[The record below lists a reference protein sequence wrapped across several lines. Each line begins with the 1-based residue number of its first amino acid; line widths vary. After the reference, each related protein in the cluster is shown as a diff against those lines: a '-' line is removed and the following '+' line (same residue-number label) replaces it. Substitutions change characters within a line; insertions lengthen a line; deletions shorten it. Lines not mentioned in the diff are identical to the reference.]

1 MSGPA
6 SGGRVSSGWFK
17 RFLLPGLAFKAVV
30 IGGGY
35 ATGREIAEFFLPA
48 GPRGGVA
55 AIMLA
60 MAIWSGV
67 CTLTFLFARATG
79 AVDYRAFFRALLGRG
94 WIAFEVSY
102 ALFVVLILAVF
113 GAAAGAIGTAM
124 FGLPPIA
131 GTLAL
136 MVAIAGFAAFG
147 NTAVERLFAYVS
159 ILLYGV
165 YAVFLVLAL
174 STFGDRIAAAF
185 AMSGPVP
192 ANWAVGG
199 ITYAGYNI
207 VGAVVILP
215 VMRHL
220 TSRRDAI
227 VAGAIAGPLAMLP
240 ALLFFCC
247 MTAFMPAIAGEVL
260 PSDYLLVRLGHP
272 AFHVVFQAMIFCA
285 LLESGTGAV
294 HAINERIASA
304 WRLKYHETPGPA
316 VRGAMSLAL
325 LAGCMLLA
333 ERVGL
338 VSLIA
343 NGYRALAYVLIAIYV
358 VPLLTIGTWR
368 LARGRVVPMDPS

>member
-1 MSGPA
+1 MNGPA

-79 AVDYRAFFRALLGRG
+79 ALDYRAFFRALLGRG
-94 WIAFEVSY
+94 WIVFEVSY

-136 MVAIAGFAAFG
+136 MIAIAGFAAFG

-185 AMSGPVP
+185 AVSGPVP

-304 WRLKYHETPGPA
+304 WRLKHHENPGAA

-333 ERVGL
+333 DRVGL

-368 LARGRVVPMDPS
+368 LVRGGVAAKDPS